1 MSQPVDAGSLGD
13 ALAPS
18 SHKDEGLSV
27 LQRFLGGLPTND
39 RLVWLATNLL
49 TPPLTHSEAEA
60 RAGAPIEL
68 FNILQGD
75 IIRTGAAY
83 QMGSRNEVGTYIVAT
98 STCDLVPGRR
108 TTALLLPVQA
118 KRGDEFSSAARL
130 AVELD
135 ALTLFKPRKHFYLP
149 VLQDDDDGVAFNVAH
164 LDPLA
169 VISNEAVNLSQRRAS
184 LSYVGWR
191 VFGALV
197 RELLVR
203 EAANEDVMRQ
213 AGRMERP
220 GASPTSASPTGHV
233 YGEGPPF
240 RR

>member
-1 MSQPVDAGSLGD
+1 VSQPVDAASLGD

-98 STCDLVPGRR
+98 STCELVPGRR

-118 KRGDEFSSAARL
+118 KRGDEFSSATRL
-130 AVELD
+130 AAELD
-135 ALTLFKPRKHFYLP
+135 ALTLFKPRKHFHLRGR
-149 VLQDDDDGVAFNVAH
+149 LQCGSSRSPCRDLERGREPIA
-164 LDPLA
+164 
-169 VISNEAVNLSQRRAS
+169 EASIP
-184 LSYVGWR
+184 
-191 VFGALV
+191 LV
-197 RELLVR
+197 R
-203 EAANEDVMRQ
+203 
-213 AGRMERP
+213 RMARLR
-220 GASPTSASPTGHV
+220 GT
-233 YGEGPPF
+233 
-240 RR
+240 R